1 VQQTF
6 DTVNSQVVAVSGQ
19 VSSSVDTTTQQVLG
33 ALPPPVKD
41 ALVAVGGAAAAVGGQ
56 VVLHPKEAA
65 VVALAVGVPTAYR
78 CALMGVVRRHGLIQQ
93 GWHRSSGQEP
103 LARDQC

>member
-6 DTVNSQVVAVSGQ
+6 DAVNSQVGAVTGQ
-19 VSSSVDTTTQQVLG
+19 VASSVDATTQQVLS

-41 ALVAVGGAAAAVGGQ
+41 ALVATGSAAAAVGGQ
-56 VVLHPKEAA
+56 VVSHPKEAA

-78 CALMGVVRRHGLIQQ
+78 
-93 GWHRSSGQEP
+93 
-103 LARDQC
+103 